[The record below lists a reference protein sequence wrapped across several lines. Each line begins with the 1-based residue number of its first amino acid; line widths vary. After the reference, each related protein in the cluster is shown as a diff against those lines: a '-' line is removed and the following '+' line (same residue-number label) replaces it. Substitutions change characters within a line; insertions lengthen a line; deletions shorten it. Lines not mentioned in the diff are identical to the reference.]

1 MQQGKC
7 VGTTDLVR
15 HDLDALLSLFPFEKV
30 GNHSFFFLFEQTR
43 VRTERRRE
51 DRRMDV
57 PQCCTNKEKKKKE
70 KSSLHW
76 RETLSSTRR

>member
-30 GNHSFFFLFEQTR
+30 GNHSFFFFI
-43 VRTERRRE
+43 RTNESE
-51 DRRMDV
+51 DG
-57 PQCCTNKEKKKKE
+57 EE
-70 KSSLHW
+70 
-76 RETLSSTRR
+76 EGGSTDGRTTMLY